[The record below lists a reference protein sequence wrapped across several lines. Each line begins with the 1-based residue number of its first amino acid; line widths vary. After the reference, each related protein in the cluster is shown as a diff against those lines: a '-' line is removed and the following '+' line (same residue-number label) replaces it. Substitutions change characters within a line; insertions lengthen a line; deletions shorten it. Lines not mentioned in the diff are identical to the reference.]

1 MTKQDIVDKVV
12 DRTGLNKTKAEIAVE
27 AVFETMKRSMERG
40 ERIELRGF
48 GVFNI
53 RPRKTGIGR
62 NPRTGQEVIIPPRSG
77 SSLARICSRSN
88 PLQMNPRKRC
98 LTPSSADT

>member
-1 MTKQDIVDKVV
+1 MVKHDIVDKVV
-12 DRTGLNKTKAEIAVE
+12 NRTGLSKTKAEIAVE
-27 AVFETMKRSMERG
+27 AVFEAMKRSMERG

-62 NPRTGQEVIIPPRSG
+62 NPRTGEEVIILPGKAVRFKPGKDLKS
-77 SSLARICSRSN
+77 I
-88 PLQMNPRKRC
+88 
-98 LTPSSADT
+98 

>member
-1 MTKQDIVDKVV
+1 MVKHDIVDEVV
-12 DRTGLNKTKAEIAVE
+12 NRTDLSKTKAQIAVE

-40 ERIELRGF
+40 ERVELRGF

-62 NPRTGQEVIIPPRSG
+62 NPRTGQEVIIPPGKAVRFKPGKDLKS
-77 SSLARICSRSN
+77 I
-88 PLQMNPRKRC
+88 
-98 LTPSSADT
+98 